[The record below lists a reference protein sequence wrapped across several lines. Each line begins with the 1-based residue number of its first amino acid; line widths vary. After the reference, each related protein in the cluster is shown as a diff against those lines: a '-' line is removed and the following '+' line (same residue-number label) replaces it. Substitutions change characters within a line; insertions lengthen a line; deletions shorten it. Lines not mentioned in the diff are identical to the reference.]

1 MERSAMTVRAENWL
15 QTLQRASA
23 SGLSNKE
30 WCRQN
35 GVPASTFYKWKRTL
49 RDQLLAQMES
59 PVSCGIHFVR
69 LPQEE
74 RISSPGQICIRGDN
88 VVLEVPADL
97 SEEALCRILRAVK
110 HAW

>member
-35 GVPASTFYKWKRTL
+35 GVPASTFYRWKHAL
-49 RDQLLAQMES
+49 RDQLLEQMES
-59 PVSCGIHFVR
+59 PVSCGVHFVR

-74 RISSPGQICIRGDN
+74 KSSSPGQICIRSEN
-88 VVLEVPADL
+88 LVLEVPADL
-97 SEEALCRILRAVK
+97 SEEALCRILQAVK
-110 HAW
+110 HAG